1 MYGKPR
7 LLITGANGFIGQHLV
22 TAFANR
28 GHRVVVAARRP
39 MMFGPS
45 VKQELIKDLA
55 EGVDWMPLLQGI
67 DVVIHLAALVHQG
80 KDVDEALF
88 DKISRQATAPCDCED
103 RRKTDI
109 CVFNRGA
116 IGPIIRCGLDRK

>member
-1 MYGKPR
+1 MSAGSPALNRHMYEKPG

-28 GHRVVVAARRP
+28 GHRVVAAGRRP

-67 DVVIHLAALVHQG
+67 DVVIHLALR
-80 KDVDEALF
+80 KE
-88 DKISRQATAPCDCED
+88 TARIKKSAPANV
-103 RRKTDI
+103 RVRTPWTQHL
-109 CVFNRGA
+109 NPGNA
-116 IGPIIRCGLDRK
+116 A